1 MFTGIRLGRIMPGEP
16 GLLREVHVRSRL
28 VRRPD
33 RPRVLRLVQLAV
45 VAGEVAEAAVDAGE
59 V

>member
-1 MFTGIRLGRIMPGEP
+1 MFTGIRRVRIMPGEL

-33 RPRVLRLVQLAV
+33 RPRVLRLVQP
-45 VAGEVAEAAVDAGE
+45 VAGAGVVEEAAADAGE